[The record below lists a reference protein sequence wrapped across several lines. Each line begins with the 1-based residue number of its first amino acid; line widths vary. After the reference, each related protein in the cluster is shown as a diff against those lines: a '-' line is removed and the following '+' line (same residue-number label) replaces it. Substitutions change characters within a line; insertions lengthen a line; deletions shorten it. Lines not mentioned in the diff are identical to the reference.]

1 MAEERTLGLARA
13 QDLTGEEPS
22 KEELQR
28 RLDEAR
34 DSISHTVTEIR
45 ESVAN
50 QVQAV
55 KETLDWREQFKKRPV
70 AWSAGAMGVGFLV
83 GYGLAAMM
91 KGESGYSSSDYDRSY
106 DRDRYDATSRSYAAQ
121 PILGAH
127 AASGAHAG
135 SGSHAASTE
144 TTSYGNGKHEEGPGF
159 FEKLTATPAYHKMKH
174 EAGNIGEA
182 LVQELTKTAKTM
194 VIPAVITS
202 LRNFI
207 GGYLPNADTGK
218 RPQSEGY
225 YSGMKGESD
234 RPHSGA
240 GSSYQPALERNQG

>member
-83 GYGLAAMM
+83 GYGLAAMARS
-91 KGESGYSSSDYDRSY
+91 ESGSGYDRY
-106 DRDRYDATSRSYAAQ
+106 EETTRSYAAQ

-127 AASGAHAG
+127 TASNLSAPSTSLGASSDVAG
-135 SGSHAASTE
+135 
-144 TTSYGNGKHEEGPGF
+144 YGNGKHDEGPGF
-159 FEKLTATPAYHKMKH
+159 FEKLTSTPVYHKMKQ
-174 EAGNIGEA
+174 EAGNVGDA
-182 LVQELTKTAKTM
+182 LVQEITKTAKTM
-194 VIPAVITS
+194 IIPALITT

-207 GGYLPNADTGK
+207 GGHLPNAEAGEGQQQ
-218 RPQSEGY
+218 PSGY
-225 YSGMKGESD
+225 YSGMKSESD
-234 RPHSGA
+234 RPRSGT
-240 GSSYQPALERNQG
+240 GSTYEPALERNPS

>member
-13 QDLTGEEPS
+13 QDLAGDEPS

-34 DSISHTVTEIR
+34 DSISHTVGEIR
-45 ESVAN
+45 DSVAN

-83 GYGLAAMM
+83 GYGLAAMV
-91 KGESGYSSSDYDRSY
+91 KGESGYSGQ
-106 DRDRYDATSRSYAAQ
+106 DRYEETTRSYAAQ

-127 AASGAHAG
+127 AA
-135 SGSHAASTE
+135 AAE
-144 TTSYGNGKHEEGPGF
+144 VGGGYGNGKHDEGPGF
-159 FEKLTATPAYHKMKH
+159 FEKLTSTTAFHKVKN
-174 EAGNIGEA
+174 EASNVGDA
-182 LVQELTKTAKTM
+182 LVQEITNTAKTM
-194 VIPAVITS
+194 VIPALITS

-207 GGYLPNADTGK
+207 GGHLPNVNTGEEQQ
-218 RPQSEGY
+218 QSAGY
-225 YSGMKGESD
+225 YSGIRNDSD
-234 RPHSGA
+234 RPRSGA
-240 GSSYQPALERNQG
+240 GSNYQPALERNQGT

>member
-13 QDLTGEEPS
+13 QDVAGEDPS

-34 DSISHTVTEIR
+34 DSISHTVGEIR

-83 GYGLAAMM
+83 GYGLAAMV
-91 KGESGYSSSDYDRSY
+91 KGDSGYSGHE
-106 DRDRYDATSRSYAAQ
+106 RYEETTRSYAAQ

-127 AASGAHAG
+127 AAAAEVG
-135 SGSHAASTE
+135 SG
-144 TTSYGNGKHEEGPGF
+144 YGNGKHDEGPSF
-159 FEKLTATPAYHKMKH
+159 FEKLTSTPAYNKVKH
-174 EAGNIGEA
+174 EASNVGEA
-182 LVQELTKTAKTM
+182 LVQEITKTAKTM
-194 VIPAVITS
+194 VIPALITS

-207 GGYLPNADTGK
+207 GGHLPNANTGNEQQQQQ
-218 RPQSEGY
+218 PGY
-225 YSGMKGESD
+225 YSGIRNDTD
-234 RPHSGA
+234 RASSGA
-240 GSSYQPALERNQG
+240 GSNYQPALERNQGT

>member
-1 MAEERTLGLARA
+1 MAEERALGLARV
-13 QDLTGEEPS
+13 QDQTGEEPS

-83 GYGLAAMM
+83 GYGLAAMV
-91 KGESGYSSSDYDRSY
+91 KGESDYSDYDRY
-106 DRDRYDATSRSYAAQ
+106 EQTSRAYAAQ
-121 PILGAH
+121 PILGTH
-127 AASGAHAG
+127 H
-135 SGSHAASTE
+135 AST
-144 TTSYGNGKHEEGPGF
+144 TASATDAAGYGNGKHDDGPGF
-159 FEKLTATPAYHKMKH
+159 FEKLTSTPVYHKMKQ
-174 EAGNIGEA
+174 EAGNVGDA
-182 LVQELTKTAKTM
+182 LVQEITKTAKTM
-194 VIPAVITS
+194 VIPALITS

-207 GGYLPNADTGK
+207 GGHLPNAEKGEGQQ
-218 RPQSEGY
+218 QSSGY
-225 YSGMKGESD
+225 YSDMRSESD
-234 RPHSGA
+234 RPRSGA
-240 GSSYQPALERNQG
+240 GSSYQPALERNQT